1 MTARPKTFHLEY
13 DRHGR
18 QWIAW
23 QGTTG
28 HIIGPVGRKAAT
40 AKAMEMVLEYRRDY
54 IPYIRK
60 RRAAL
65 RAIREAR
72 AWEVWHQLPSEV
84 NGLRKRLHRKN
95 LAIAQGAE
103 LLRNG
108 MMPGAIH
115 SIHYTVPADALQM
128 ARSDHAIAR

>member
-28 HIIGPVGRKAAT
+28 HIIGPVGRNAAT

-54 IPYIRK
+54 IPY
-60 RRAAL
+60 
-65 RAIREAR
+65 
-72 AWEVWHQLPSEV
+72 
-84 NGLRKRLHRKN
+84 LRKRLRRPSRDPGSK
-95 LAIAQGAE
+95 
-103 LLRNG
+103 G
-108 MMPGAIH
+108 MGG
-115 SIHYTVPADALQM
+115 M
-128 ARSDHAIAR
+128 ASVCRAN